1 MVILLIFL
9 GQIASNSSETAQYI
23 FKLCFT
29 LLILVFTNLKLKRCR
44 NARAVESRM
53 VILLTGGGLEIAP
66 KPLYYISFKT
76 QFYLRVFPFEGAEF
90 QRLREVE
97 SLCSSW

>member
-1 MVILLIFL
+1 
-9 GQIASNSSETAQYI
+9 
-23 FKLCFT
+23 
-29 LLILVFTNLKLKRCR
+29 
-44 NARAVESRM
+44 M

-97 SLCSSW
+97 SLCFSWVRAWI

>member
-1 MVILLIFL
+1 
-9 GQIASNSSETAQYI
+9 
-23 FKLCFT
+23 
-29 LLILVFTNLKLKRCR
+29 
-44 NARAVESRM
+44 M

-97 SLCSSW
+97 FLSSCW